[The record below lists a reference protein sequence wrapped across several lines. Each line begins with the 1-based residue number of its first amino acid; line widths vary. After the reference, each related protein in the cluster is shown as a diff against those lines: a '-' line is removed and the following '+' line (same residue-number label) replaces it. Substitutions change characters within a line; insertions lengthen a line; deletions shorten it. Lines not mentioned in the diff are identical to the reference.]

1 MGLLVPLCRWNR
13 ILQIRR
19 CTSYLNRQNFII
31 TSHTRNTITRGYKY
45 QKAGAILSGL
55 VDTQAR
61 QADLFGLSPISNKTE
76 VMGVI
81 DAINARMGR
90 GTIRLASEGITK
102 NWLMRRDN
110 KSQNYTTG
118 WDELICVTK

>member
-90 GTIRLASEGITK
+90 GTIRLASEVITK

>member
-1 MGLLVPLCRWNR
+1 
-13 ILQIRR
+13 
-19 CTSYLNRQNFII
+19 
-31 TSHTRNTITRGYKY
+31 
-45 QKAGAILSGL
+45 

-61 QADLFGLSPISNKTE
+61 QADLFGLSPISNKIE

-102 NWLMRRDN
+102 NWLMRRGN
-110 KSQNYTTG
+110 KSQNYTTD